1 MPTVTVTNGVAVLG
15 GLAAGTRYVARVRQV
30 TAGGDEPSDWSLIS
44 SPAIVGDSGSATVP
58 RDQDL
63 DIGTGK
69 ILYSNVYPTIADLPD
84 AASYHGMFAHVHA
97 EGAAYYAHSGNWVRL
112 ADDADVPTAFVSGIN
127 GLSGS
132 VILAGGS
139 NVQIG
144 QSGNQLTISSTQTFS
159 TLNGESG
166 SLSLIG
172 GEGVSVTTV
181 DGVITVS
188 SPVTAATRVNQLTGN
203 VGIVAGENINV
214 TTSGQNVVISGQS
227 GGVSWGNP
235 PTDPGDPGNPGDVA
249 YDDNYLYVH
258 TSQGWRRSALGS
270 WNPTITLTIQPQ
282 DLSLELGQSGNFT
295 VAATVSDG
303 SSPSYQWQTSD
314 DNGSTWDTI
323 TGANATTYSLSGV
336 SIADNGTQY
345 RAVVSAPGAVDVTS
359 SVATL
364 SVSET
369 FRLLIANGDT
379 LLTEAGE
386 TLNHDGAGGGNDP
399 GPEPSGEWEL
409 IAAANGGSGDTLTPV
424 ETNQDGTIIVA
435 GVNPGSVSEGFALY
449 GVQNGSLSQLYT
461 VVEQAFESKLGDV
474 VAINSDGTVAIS
486 RSVDFENSGDGSET
500 GYLYIARNS
509 EGVWATGRTEV
520 YYNPGDLAIS
530 GDGAYAVLGGVT
542 DSGSTAPG
550 TESTVSRLPIS
561 GTSVGAADSFGIA
574 VLYFTTEGNNNYR
587 IRRNIG
593 TSLATNSDGN
603 IIAAGY
609 QFPNWDSSGVTGVP
623 NDPGGAGLLGASPS
637 YTVYEGSWAS
647 SGGTPYVAQ
656 AGAVVVMEWTG
667 TAWAK
672 RGDEIIGSDPLIPH
686 GDSVSL
692 SANGN
697 RLAVGTWRAAGG
709 GAERGEVQVYD
720 WNGSTWSQVGS
731 TLTGDFNYDHF
742 GRSVSISADGST
754 LVVGSPGDDLANSNA
769 GSVAAYA
776 WTGSDWQKAGP
787 SVSPPTSGTTNW
799 LTGQSVSVSGD
810 GFRFVASAPGA
821 NGGNG
826 TISVYEL
833 QNNQITITQQ
843 PQNVTYSG
851 SPVVFSA
858 NATVSDNSSP
868 SYLWQ
873 SSTDN
878 GSTWANLSG
887 ETSSNLT
894 ISGVTGDS
902 SGNQYRAV
910 ISAARAPDA
919 TTNNATLTVT

>member
-1 MPTVTVTNGVAVLG
+1 MSQIFSVSSDRTHATTQLSAGVYIARVKKDLGGGEYAVTEWSPVLNVTNPSGV
-15 GLAAGTRYVARVRQV
+15 Q
-30 TAGGDEPSDWSLIS
+30 P
-44 SPAIVGDSGSATVP
+44 
-58 RDQDL
+58 DQDL
-63 DIGTGK
+63 DLGTGK
-69 ILYSNVYPTIADLPD
+69 ILYSNVYQTLADLPD

-97 EGAAYYAHSGNWVRL
+97 EGAAYYAHAGNWVRL
-112 ADDADVPTAFVSGIN
+112 ADNADIPTFFVSGLN

-166 SLSLIG
+166 SLSLVG
-172 GEGVSVTTV
+172 GDGIAVSTV
-181 DGVITVS
+181 DNIITV
-188 SPVTAATRVNQLTGN
+188 TATDHTSVNNVTGN

-258 TSQGWRRSALGS
+258 TSQGWRRATLGS

-303 SSPSYQWQTSD
+303 SSPSYQWQNSD

-323 TGANATTYSLSGV
+323 TGANTTTYSLSGV

-359 SVATL
+359 SVASLT
-364 SVSET
+364 VTET

-386 TLNHDGAGGGNDP
+386 TLNHDGAATGGGNDP
-399 GPEPSGEWEL
+399 GPEPSGNWEL
-409 IAAANGGSGDTLTPV
+409 IAAASGGSGDTLSPV
-424 ETNQDGTIIVA
+424 ATNQDGTVIVA
-435 GVNPGSVSEGFALY
+435 GVNPGSAGEGFVLY
-449 GVQNGSLSQLYT
+449 GVHNGSLSQLYT
-461 VVEQAFESKLGDV
+461 VAEQAFESKLGDV

-520 YYNPGDLAIS
+520 YYTPGDLAIS

-550 TESTVSRLPIS
+550 AESTVSRRPIS
-561 GTSVGAADSFGIA
+561 GTSVGAGDSFGIA
-574 VLYFTTEGNNNYR
+574 ALYYTASNNNYT

-603 IIAAGY
+603 IVAAGY
-609 QFPNWDSSGVTGVP
+609 QFPSWDVSGVSGGS
-623 NDPGGAGLLGASPS
+623 NPGGSGLLGASPS
-637 YTVYEGSWAS
+637 ITVYEGSWAS
-647 SGGTPYVAQ
+647 GGGTPYVAQ

-667 TAWAK
+667 ASWAQ
-672 RGDEIIGSDPLIPH
+672 RGDEIIGSDPLIPY

-697 RLAVGTWRAAGG
+697 RVAVGTWRAAGG

-720 WNGSTWSQVGS
+720 WTGSTWSQVGS
-731 TLTGDFNYDHF
+731 TLTGDSNYDHF

-754 LVVGSPGDDLANSNA
+754 LVVGSPGDDSANSNA
-769 GSVAAYA
+769 GSVTAYT
-776 WTGSDWQKAGP
+776 WTGSDWQQAGP
-787 SVSPPTSGTTNW
+787 SVAPPTSGTTNW

-810 GFRFVASAPGA
+810 GFRFAASAPGA
-821 NGGNG
+821 DNGNG
-826 TISVYEL
+826 TLSVYEL
-833 QNNQITITQQ
+833 EDNQITITQQ

-851 SPVVFSA
+851 SPVVFSTA
-858 NATVSDNSSP
+858 ATVSDNSSP

-873 SSTDN
+873 SSADN

-919 TTNNATLTVT
+919 TTNNATLTVA